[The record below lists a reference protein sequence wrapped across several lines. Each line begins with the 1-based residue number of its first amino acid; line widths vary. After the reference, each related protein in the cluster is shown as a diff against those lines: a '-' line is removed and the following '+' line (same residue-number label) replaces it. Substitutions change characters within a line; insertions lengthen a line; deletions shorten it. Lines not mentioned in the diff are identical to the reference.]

1 MIILG
6 ALGYEVTLNW
16 ELDDPKMGNRSISAQ
31 QIDHRSQST
40 QIWFGIKIGWA
51 LILGAL
57 KKKIKFSNE
66 SSVLILHRT
75 FG

>member
-51 LILGAL
+51 LILGSL
-57 KKKIKFSNE
+57 KKKNQ
-66 SSVLILHRT
+66 T
-75 FG
+75 F

>member
-57 KKKIKFSNE
+57 KKKIKLSNE